1 MTVKYT
7 SLQIQID
14 SIDDLKQAISQE
26 YTITIRDA
34 CEILYVRRPW
44 VHQFI
49 RPFVQCVYV
58 LPKQAKELGV
68 SENIFFNT
76 KDFKKRI
83 LDNIF
88 FSRRTIQ
95 LPVEL
100 FLKPEKQESVVEE
113 YDQLCAELD
122 EIRSQSDPDHYA
134 IHNIK
139 KSILSLIHENL
150 LNPEEA
156 SFISVNEKK
165 RVSYNLLPC
174 EFQLDI
180 LTMRTIA
187 SFMKVGDSTEI
198 ISRWLF
204 LKGAVRCELNL
215 PDKNG
220 LISKKVY
227 YAMEREPVH
236 PITIGYEN
244 YLLMQKENRK

>member
-83 LDNIF
+83 LDNIS

-122 EIRSQSDPDHYA
+122 NIRSQSDPDHYA

-139 KSILSLIHENL
+139 RSILSLIHENL

-227 YAMEREPVH
+227 YAM
-236 PITIGYEN
+236 
-244 YLLMQKENRK
+244 

>member
-14 SIDDLKQAISQE
+14 SIDDLKQAISQK

-83 LDNIF
+83 LDNIS

-100 FLKPEKQESVVEE
+100 FLKP
-113 YDQLCAELD
+113 
-122 EIRSQSDPDHYA
+122 
-134 IHNIK
+134 
-139 KSILSLIHENL
+139 
-150 LNPEEA
+150 
-156 SFISVNEKK
+156 
-165 RVSYNLLPC
+165 
-174 EFQLDI
+174 
-180 LTMRTIA
+180 
-187 SFMKVGDSTEI
+187 
-198 ISRWLF
+198 
-204 LKGAVRCELNL
+204 
-215 PDKNG
+215 
-220 LISKKVY
+220 
-227 YAMEREPVH
+227 
-236 PITIGYEN
+236 
-244 YLLMQKENRK
+244 